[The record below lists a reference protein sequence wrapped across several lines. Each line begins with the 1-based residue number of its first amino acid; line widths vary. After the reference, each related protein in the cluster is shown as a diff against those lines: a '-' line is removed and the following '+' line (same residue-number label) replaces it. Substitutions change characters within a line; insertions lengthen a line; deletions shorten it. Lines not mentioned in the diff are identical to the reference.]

1 MSPPC
6 ESYETSMGTGKGDE
20 IVIWTKEVPTKPGKY
35 IARYK
40 DDDTGRVRYIEATV
54 EKFGSLPFLHGIP
67 YKYRHD
73 IHGRV
78 EYSKRAGNAK

>member
-1 MSPPC
+1 M
-6 ESYETSMGTGKGDE
+6 
-20 IVIWTKEVPTKPGKY
+20 IWTKEVPTKPGKY

-67 YKYRHD
+67 YKYHHD